1 MVIPCSRNDREIN
14 KFVECPTDS
23 GDVAV
28 RTKICQD
35 TGETLNV
42 SINSPDTPKIYNL
55 SAPTARTE
63 VSHVL
68 STNTKQLIVRVR
80 GVANLQLAFIS
91 GESSTNYITIP
102 SGASLSLTDLK
113 TSVTLYLQTDKNSQ
127 VIEILE
133 WT

>member
-1 MVIPCSRNDREIN
+1 MDATVDAMAVFIGKDIDGNAAYA
-14 KFVECPTDS
+14 KFNAEGS
-23 GDVAV
+23 
-28 RTKICQD
+28 
-35 TGETLNV
+35 LLV
-42 SINSPDTPKIYNL
+42 SSVNPPATPKIYNM

-68 STNTKQLIVRVR
+68 SANTKQLIVRVR